1 MRIHYISLNMFIMVQ
16 TKVNLTKNL
25 AEIEKIVAWF
35 EQQAEVDV
43 EKGIEKVKIGAKLIK
58 ESKKRL
64 REIENEFE
72 DVKKE
77 LME

>member
-1 MRIHYISLNMFIMVQ
+1 MRIHYISLKMFIMVQ

>member
-1 MRIHYISLNMFIMVQ
+1 MFIMVQ